1 MYISPNFLGCKLVKY
16 WYIFFSSQPKHEID
30 KIIKICYINLD
41 VLRDISLGKVNYKEQ
56 NKNNGLFFHH

>member
-16 WYIFFSSQPKHEID
+16 WYMYIFFSSQPKHEID

-41 VLRDISLGKVNYKEQ
+41 V
-56 NKNNGLFFHH
+56 